1 MSEYLLEYAEI
12 SLFCIAV
19 LAVMLRALRTSLN
32 RLADQTILTHVFV
45 MIMMLFVFDLVS
57 EMVEGHATP
66 AAIAVNHVC
75 CIAFLSLNLFLAFQW
90 LRFVGY
96 NLQLHFWHQKRTLLY
111 LLIPLMVGVL
121 LIVCSI
127 SQGWIYRISPDNH
140 AIRGSIYFVYIAICC
155 FYMLGTGFIAG
166 RRVFIR
172 RYYSDKLLYLALAS
186 CGVLPAF
193 FFVLEYFTGTH
204 PFSVYSMVVA
214 VLWVF
219 LELQSRMISTD
230 PLTKLNNRNQLN
242 VFLDSKMGQN
252 SAKGSLYLFVLDVDK
267 FKDINDN
274 FGHHEGDRALITVAD
289 VLKKVCGPRG
299 HFISRFGGDEFN
311 LVAELP
317 DVSAAEALK
326 DVINEEIALRD
337 ETLPYR
343 LCLSIGYASGRG
355 KGETLKDLFER
366 ADEALYREKAKR

>member
-1 MSEYLLEYAEI
+1 
-12 SLFCIAV
+12 
-19 LAVMLRALRTSLN
+19 
-32 RLADQTILTHVFV
+32 
-45 MIMMLFVFDLVS
+45 
-57 EMVEGHATP
+57 
-66 AAIAVNHVC
+66 
-75 CIAFLSLNLFLAFQW
+75 
-90 LRFVGY
+90 
-96 NLQLHFWHQKRTLLY
+96 
-111 LLIPLMVGVL
+111 
-121 LIVCSI
+121 
-127 SQGWIYRISPDNH
+127 
-140 AIRGSIYFVYIAICC
+140 
-155 FYMLGTGFIAG
+155 
-166 RRVFIR
+166 
-172 RYYSDKLLYLALAS
+172 
-186 CGVLPAF
+186 
-193 FFVLEYFTGTH
+193 
-204 PFSVYSMVVA
+204 MVVA

-317 DVSAAEALK
+317 DASAAEALK
-326 DVINEEIALRD
+326 DAINEEIALRD

-343 LCLSIGYASGRG
+343 LCLSIGYATGRG

>member
-204 PFSVYSMVVA
+204 SFSVYSMVVA

-317 DVSAAEALK
+317 DASAAEALK

-343 LCLSIGYASGRG
+343 LCLSIGYATGRG

>member
-32 RLADQTILTHVFV
+32 RLANQTILTHVFV

-75 CIAFLSLNLFLAFQW
+75 YIAFLSLNLFLAFQW

-317 DVSAAEALK
+317 DASAAEALK
-326 DVINEEIALRD
+326 DAINEEIALRD

-343 LCLSIGYASGRG
+343 LCLSIGYATGRG

>member
-155 FYMLGTGFIAG
+155 FYMLGTGLIAG

-317 DVSAAEALK
+317 DASAAEALK
-326 DVINEEIALRD
+326 DAINEEIALRD

>member
-32 RLADQTILTHVFV
+32 RLANQTILTHVFV

-75 CIAFLSLNLFLAFQW
+75 YIAFLSLNLFLAFQW

-111 LLIPLMVGVL
+111 LLIPLIVGVL

-299 HFISRFGGDEFN
+299 CFISRFGGDEFN

-317 DVSAAEALK
+317 DASAAEALK

-343 LCLSIGYASGRG
+343 LCLSIGYATGRG

>member
-311 LVAELP
+311 LVAELT
-317 DVSAAEALK
+317 DASAAEALK
-326 DVINEEIALRD
+326 DAINEEIALRD

>member
-242 VFLDSKMGQN
+242 VFLDSKMGLN

-317 DVSAAEALK
+317 DASAAEALK
-326 DVINEEIALRD
+326 DAINEEIALRD

-343 LCLSIGYASGRG
+343 LCLSIGYATGRG

>member
-111 LLIPLMVGVL
+111 LLIPLIVGVL

-299 HFISRFGGDEFN
+299 CFISRFGGDEFN

-317 DVSAAEALK
+317 DASAAEALK

-343 LCLSIGYASGRG
+343 LCLSIGYATGRG

>member
-1 MSEYLLEYAEI
+1 MSEYLLEYTEI

-45 MIMMLFVFDLVS
+45 MIMMLFVFDLAS

-317 DVSAAEALK
+317 DASAAEALK

-343 LCLSIGYASGRG
+343 LCLSIGYATGRG

>member
-121 LIVCSI
+121 LIVCSV

>member
-111 LLIPLMVGVL
+111 LLIPLIVGVL

-311 LVAELP
+311 LVAELT
-317 DVSAAEALK
+317 DASAAEALK
-326 DVINEEIALRD
+326 DAINEEIALRD